1 MSTGLFEGRGV
12 PPEKRMGVDEV
23 VAELQSGMTIGIG
36 GWGSRRKP
44 MDLVRA
50 MGRSELRDLTV
61 VSYGG
66 PDVGLLCALGK
77 VRRLVFGFVT
87 LDSIPLEPHFR
98 KARQSGSIEVTELDE
113 GMLQLGLRAAA
124 WGLPFLPSRAG
135 LGSDVLETNPG
146 LETVACPYTGEA
158 LVAVPALKLDAALIH
173 VHRADAHGTCQVLGP
188 DPYFDP
194 WFAMA
199 AERVYVSTE
208 RMGLEADQ
216 PLSSRVLHRMM
227 VAGVVEA
234 PGGAGFT
241 ECLPDY
247 PRDEATQR
255 RYAQGAKDPEAW
267 AAFLEDWL

>member
-1 MSTGLFEGRGV
+1 MSSEARGV
-12 PPEKRMGVDEV
+12 PPDKRMSVDEV
-23 VAELQSGMTIGIG
+23 VAELHSGMTIGIG

-50 MGRSELRDLTV
+50 IGRSDLTDLRV

-77 VRRLVFGFVT
+77 VKHLVYGFVT

-98 KARQSGSIEVTELDE
+98 KARQSGSIEVTEVDE
-113 GMLQLGLRAAA
+113 GMFQLGLKAAA
-124 WGLPFLPSRAG
+124 WRLPFLPSRAG
-135 LGSDVLETNPG
+135 LGSDVLRTNPG
-146 LETVACPYTGEA
+146 IETIDCPYTGEE

-173 VHRADAHGTCQVLGP
+173 VNRADVHGTSQVLGP

-199 AERVYVSTE
+199 ADKVFVSTE
-208 RMGLEADQ
+208 KVGLDEEQ
-216 PLSSRVLHRMM
+216 PLSSRILHRMM
-227 VAGVVEA
+227 VTGVVEA

-247 PRDEATQR
+247 PRDEATQK
-255 RYAQGAKDPEAW
+255 RYAAGAKDPTAW
-267 AAFLEDWL
+267 AAFLEEWL